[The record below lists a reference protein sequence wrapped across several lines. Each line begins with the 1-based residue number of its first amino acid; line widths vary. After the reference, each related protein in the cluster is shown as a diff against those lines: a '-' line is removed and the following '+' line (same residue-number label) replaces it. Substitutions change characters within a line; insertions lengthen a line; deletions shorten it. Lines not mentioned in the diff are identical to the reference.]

1 VNNRKLNIASA
12 ALLVLVVYFAIGFIV
27 YPVISL
33 VKESLSAQGSYL
45 SLLSSTAVQ
54 ASVNSV
60 LLSLITVAGSAVIG
74 VYFAY
79 VLHYGNIPFKPFISA
94 LLLIPIA
101 TPPIVGVVG
110 FLYLVSDNGLLLRLL
125 EMIFGVKNII
135 SFDGWRA
142 IIIVHL
148 YSFYPFFFL
157 FTSAA
162 LKKLD
167 PNLLDAS
174 YSLGASKIKTF
185 GKVILP
191 LLTPSIIGAS
201 LITFM
206 ASMASFSAPFIFGG
220 SNRFLTTE
228 IYNAKINGDNAYSAA
243 ISVALTVI
251 SLIFLYFSRFRSSAD
266 KYSYSSKGTAREIKY
281 DKTKRIDFTSA
292 VISVVFA
299 ALVLLPILALLFL
312 SLIPEGSLMRNMF
325 AEPFTVQNY
334 LRMFGEQNFFEPV
347 LNSLRMSVAAV
358 ALSIIIGVSA
368 AFLIVKKQITGGRL
382 METLLSIPYGIPG
395 TVIALS
401 FIVSFN
407 IPTLFTAFNPIV
419 GTFWILPLA
428 YAVRNIP
435 VLMQSTMSGLQTLDP
450 SLEEAASSLGSGGFT
465 TFRRIT
471 VPVIFP
477 TILNGAL
484 LVFIASAGEFVST
497 ILLYT
502 YSTKTVSIEIYN
514 QLRTYNTGIGAA
526 YGVILFLIV
535 MVVVYFSRRTLDRA
549 V

>member
-1 VNNRKLNIASA
+1 MNKSKLNIASA
-12 ALLVLVVYFAIGFIV
+12 VLLAIVVYFIIGYII

-33 VKESLSAQGSYL
+33 VRESLSAQGSYA
-45 SLLSSTAVQ
+45 SLLNANAVQ
-54 ASVNSV
+54 ASINSV
-60 LLSLITVAGSAVIG
+60 LLSVISVIGSGIIG

-135 SFDGWRA
+135 SFDGWKA

-174 YSLGASKIKTF
+174 YSLGASKGKTF
-185 GKVILP
+185 GKVIFP
-191 LLTPSIIGAS
+191 LLTPSLIAAS

-243 ISVALTVI
+243 ISVVLAVI
-251 SLIFLYFSRFRSSAD
+251 SLIFLYLSRFRRSGN
-266 KYSYSSKGTAREIKY
+266 YSYSSKGTAREIKY
-281 DKTKRIDFTSA
+281 DKTKRTDLTPA
-292 VISVVFA
+292 VVSIIFA
-299 ALVLLPILALLFL
+299 LLVLLPILALLFL

-325 AEPFTVQNY
+325 AEPITIQNY
-334 LRMFGEQNFFEPV
+334 VRMFDEQNFFEPV
-347 LNSLRMSVAAV
+347 LNSLRMSAAAV
-358 ALSIIIGVSA
+358 VLSVIIGVSA
-368 AFLIVKKQITGGRL
+368 AFLIVKKQVKGGRV
-382 METLLSIPYGIPG
+382 MEILLSVPYGIPG

-407 IPTLFTAFNPIV
+407 IPTIFTAFNPIV

-435 VLMQSTMSGLQTLDP
+435 VLTQSTMSGLQTLDP

-471 VPVIFP
+471 IPVIFP
-477 TILNGAL
+477 AILNGAL

-497 ILLYT
+497 ILLYA

-535 MVVVYFSRRTLDRA
+535 MVVVYFSRRTLDRS